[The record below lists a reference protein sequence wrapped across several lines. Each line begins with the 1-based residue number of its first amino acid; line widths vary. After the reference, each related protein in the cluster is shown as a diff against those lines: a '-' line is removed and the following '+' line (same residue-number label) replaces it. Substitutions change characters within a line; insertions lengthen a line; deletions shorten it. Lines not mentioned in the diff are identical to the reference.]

1 MDKKKSHAHPSAA
14 QQSRSEKDDK
24 DITGAALVR
33 PDPLIG
39 WHSLGKVS
47 RHTRQ
52 AKRGWK
58 RKARG
63 IVRGIVR
70 GDLLA
75 LLLVLVVALLMLAGV
90 VQ

>member
-14 QQSRSEKDDK
+14 QQSRSAEDDK
-24 DITGAALVR
+24 DIIGVALVR

-39 WHSLGKVS
+39 WYSLGKSS

-52 AKRGWK
+52 AKHGWK
-58 RKARG
+58 RKA
-63 IVRGIVR
+63 RGIVR

-75 LLLVLVVALLMLAGV
+75 LLLVLVVALFMLAGV
-90 VQ
+90 AQ